1 MSTPK
6 KRHTRGRTGARQSH
20 HALKAIKL
28 IACKKCGTLILSH
41 HMCATC
47 GTYAGKEILKI
58 VSKAEKAKAKADKH
72 KKKNE

>member
-6 KRHTRGRTGARQSH
+6 KRHTRGRTGARRSH
-20 HALKAIKL
+20 HALGQIKL
-28 IACKKCGTLILSH
+28 VKCEKCGTLILPH

-47 GTYAGKEILKI
+47 GVYAGREVLKI

>member
-6 KRHTRGRTGARQSH
+6 KRHTRGRTGARRSN
-20 HALKAIKL
+20 HALGKVKL
-28 IACKKCGTLILSH
+28 VKCDKCGTLILPH

-58 VSKAEKAKAKADKH
+58 VSKAEKAKAKADKL
-72 KKKNE
+72 KKKHE

>member
-20 HALKAIKL
+20 HALKQIKL
-28 IACKKCGTLILSH
+28 VKCAKCGALILPH

-47 GTYAGKEILKI
+47 GTYAGREILKI
-58 VSKAEKAKAKADKH
+58 VSKAEKAKAKADKR
-72 KKKNE
+72 KKKSE